1 MREVRDP
8 DPHII
13 GSTVQEFLRW
23 LEGPTAIW
31 ITGADTSRTRAYS
44 TLLHGNEPSGVIALH
59 RWLRAEETP
68 AVNIVFF
75 IGAVSAALTAPAFS
89 HRMLPGRRDLNRC
102 FEGPDHDDEGRL
114 AAQLLRLLRSTNCE
128 ALVDVHNN
136 TGHNPP
142 YGIATGLQAESL
154 SLVSL
159 FANRCVHSDLNLGT
173 LTEATSAIP
182 SVAIEAGRSHT
193 PEADAVALA
202 GLERYVHRAHLFHE
216 LDTSDM
222 RIYECPIQVRLT
234 DGTHVVFASE
244 PVDDA
249 DLTLLPAVDEYNFDG
264 DDAGT
269 LLGWVRDS
277 APWPLAAR
285 NADGDEV
292 SGDHFEIRDGM
303 LLARQPIL
311 PIMMTTDERIARDD
325 CLCYLVRDARVSSS
339 NDSA

>member
-8 DPHII
+8 DRNNI
-13 GSTVQEFLRW
+13 GSTVEEFLRW

-59 RWLRAEETP
+59 RWLRAGETP

-75 IGAVSAALTAPAFS
+75 VGAVSAALAEPGFA

-102 FEGPDHDDEGRL
+102 FAGPDDDDEGRL
-114 AAQLLRLLRSTNCE
+114 AAQLLRLVRSADCE

-142 YGIATGLQAESL
+142 YGIATTLRAQSL

-173 LTEATSAIP
+173 LTEATGEIP
-182 SVAIEAGRSHT
+182 SVAIEAGRSNT

-202 GLERYVHRAHLFHE
+202 GLERYVHRANLFHE

-222 RIYECPIQVRLT
+222 RIYECPVQVRLS
-234 DGTHVVFASE
+234 DGTRVKFSSE
-244 PVDDA
+244 PSPDA
-249 DLTLLPAVDEYNFDG
+249 DLTLLPEVDAYNFDG
-264 DDAGT
+264 ADAGT
-269 LLGWVRDS
+269 LLGWVRDGV
-277 APWPLAAR
+277 PWPLAASDA
-285 NADGDEV
+285 NGCDV
-292 SGDHFEIRDGM
+292 SRDHFEIRDGM
-303 LLARQPIL
+303 LLARLAIL
-311 PIMMTTDERIARDD
+311 PIMMTTDQRIAHDD
-325 CLCYLVRDARVSSS
+325 CLCYLVRDARLSSS